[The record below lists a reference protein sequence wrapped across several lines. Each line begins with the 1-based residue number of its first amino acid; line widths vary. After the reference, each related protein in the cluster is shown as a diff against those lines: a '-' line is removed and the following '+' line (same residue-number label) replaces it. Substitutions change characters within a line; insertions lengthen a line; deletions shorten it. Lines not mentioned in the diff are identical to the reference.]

1 MSESE
6 SQLIRRTLTEF
17 FRDLLREAMLT
28 RNVTTSEDSEYY
40 LVQLLERFAH
50 PQHGWDSRPLA
61 LEYLEA
67 LHCPVLHRC
76 MKLRH
81 VADTSL
87 FMSGIF
93 MESLER
99 QIVPTS
105 YYMALGRLAYR
116 QLAETLSPA
125 GKTKGDV
132 FVELADRFPDFVRVL
147 TEISF
152 AELFRSDEQTVRIY
166 TRWLRTRGADDAE
179 WLMRHGIVPVDPGS
193 ASRH

>member
-1 MSESE
+1 MSEAE
-6 SQLIRRTLTEF
+6 SQLVQRTLTEF
-17 FRDLLREAMLT
+17 FRDLLREAMQA
-28 RNVTTSEDSEYY
+28 RKVTSSEEIEHY
-40 LVQLLERFAH
+40 LVLLLERFAH

-67 LHCPVLHRC
+67 LHSPLVPRC
-76 MKLRH
+76 TKLRH

-87 FMSGIF
+87 FMTGIF

-105 YYMALGRLAYR
+105 YYMALGQLAYR
-116 QLAETLSPA
+116 QLADTLSPA
-125 GKTKGDV
+125 GTMRGDV
-132 FVELADRFPDFVRVL
+132 FSELSERFPDFVRVL

-152 AELFRSDEQTVRIY
+152 AELFRSDEQTLRIY
-166 TRWLRTRGADDAE
+166 TRWLRTRGADDAQ

>member
-1 MSESE
+1 MPEQE
-6 SQLIRRTLTEF
+6 NPLISRTLTEF
-17 FRDLLREAMLT
+17 FRDLLREAMQA
-28 RNVTTSEDSEYY
+28 RKVTSSEEIEYY

-67 LHCPVLHRC
+67 LDSPLVPRC
-76 MKLRH
+76 SKLRH

-87 FMSGIF
+87 FMTGIF
-93 MESLER
+93 MENLER

-116 QLAETLSPA
+116 QLAEALPPTGASQ
-125 GKTKGDV
+125 GDV
-132 FVELADRFPDFVRVL
+132 FVELSDRFPDFVRVL

-152 AELFRSDEQTVRIY
+152 AELFRSETQTVRIY
-166 TRWLRTRGADDAE
+166 TRWLRTRAADDAQ

-193 ASRH
+193 VSRH

>member
-6 SQLIRRTLTEF
+6 SNLVRRTLTEF
-17 FRDLLREAMLT
+17 FRDLLRAAMQT
-28 RNVTTSEDSEYY
+28 RNVTSSEESEHY

-67 LHCPVLHRC
+67 LHSPLVHRC
-76 MKLRH
+76 SKLRH

-87 FMSGIF
+87 FMTGIF
-93 MESLER
+93 MENLER
-99 QIVPTS
+99 QIVPSS

-116 QLAETLSPA
+116 QLADTLSPSGTA
-125 GKTKGDV
+125 RGDV
-132 FVELADRFPDFVRVL
+132 FVELSDRFPDFVRVL

-152 AELFRSDEQTVRIY
+152 AEMFRSEEQTVRIY
-166 TRWLRTRGADDAE
+166 TRWLRTRGADDAQ

-193 ASRH
+193 TSRH